1 MKKIL
6 RLVTTSVLTL
16 TLVACGEAS
25 SSVSNGTTTSSS
37 VSSVSSAYANVT
49 SVTLSAATATLTQV
63 MGSLRA
69 VDVTAALNA
78 NTDPNLKLEWFIN
91 GVKSNQ
97 SGRLLQFIPSATG
110 AYQIQAKIGNLSS
123 NTLTVNVGLPT
134 LAITSSKFVEAN
146 QLELVASPGAVV
158 SLVGAELEDSSYYDL
173 KNSKYVLNLKKDL
186 IQGATISVSLER
198 VGFAKL
204 TQQIVYDTRVF
215 LLDEVNL
222 TVPEL
227 ATATEL
233 VAAGGVFKIVRPF
246 DAGEQFNKKY
256 AVSFEQE
263 NLSTAE
269 YKTEVVVPT
278 GATAIPSSSEILSA
292 PTTKE
297 FIVTSTTTLGVYT
310 HKFTFGTKVVEVKV
324 EVVDPKAEVNL
335 TTSKVWV
342 DQNYPVGGAF
352 KSFELKFGSDN
363 GAANSPAGI
372 YATVNNALVFTPVSA
387 NADGSYSIVKPFDT
401 FGEKEYMIEFGFS
414 AKNFTK
420 QEFINNQW
428 NMSISGPSKLA
439 TTVGVLFNGI
449 ETATSNENAANM
461 TAQTLKDFNGSS
473 TTTGGAA
480 TTSAVS
486 TVKQWI
492 DSTTPVG
499 KYTFTITAGTT
510 GNLVTKDVVV
520 NVEAPK
526 PSLDFYLSSFES
538 VAGGVTRVL
547 EVEQTGNTYVIEKP
561 NTATTTYNLK
571 WFTTLMNYQSKLLG
585 TGDFE
590 EVTADNLLIN
600 TDNKKLFT
608 ATTGIATAASNYPAA
623 NILVKQGV
631 TAQVIKATVT
641 ATTAGSVTI
650 AADAAAGNLTLTA
663 GTAVTFAAN
672 ETKEI
677 ILGTVTTT
685 AGATLGQSLNFTVT
699 GPATTTILGGTVV
712 NSTSATFA
720 VEVSNYPDVVEFGS
734 RDAAVAPATYRF
746 VNVGLTATGPSNLFE
761 SVPQTRAS
769 VLLNNNTNGLVLFN
783 QTGANLTQANA
794 ITGGAPAAAVGL
806 NMAYLQTDADGS
818 HLDPQD
824 LFTDNLGFNRKVLGI
839 TNATV
844 EGVYTLRFVVDNVVE
859 EIKIQVVP
867 SKPRLSVKS
876 LWVDRAA
883 GAGSVVNKFEA
894 LEGDLGNKFD
904 KSVELIK
911 IFDNDN
917 ATYDADDAADL
928 FALGTNGVYTVET
941 RPVATGGTPAAKD
954 VLYGKLLVSGLSVA
968 SYNYQIRKE
977 FPDGRVETYSDVVK
991 VTSVDLNQVATFDSA
1006 NAQFINNWTIN
1017 QQYNPT
1023 EEGTYKFTFTVG
1035 TVTKSY
1041 TINIVTPPSLTVES
1055 LTISRKEQVLFNGY
1069 YRVLL
1074 ADLAGAVR
1082 ANISLDGLTED
1093 DYFTVYASTLAGATL
1108 TGVPTSAITGNT
1120 NILAALVSLKNL
1132 DQVDL
1137 GTLTRTN
1144 TVNVVYTF
1152 SFYRKGVKVAESDLG
1167 YDLIAT
1173 QTVRFA
1179 EGS

>member
-25 SSVSNGTTTSSS
+25 SSVSNGTSTSSS

-198 VGFAKL
+198 EGFAKL

-233 VAAGGVFKIVRPF
+233 VAEGGVFKIVRPF

-352 KSFELKFGSDN
+352 KSFELKFGVDNDVN
-363 GAANSPAGI
+363 GAFDGG
-372 YATVNNALVFTPVSA
+372 ATVFTPVSA
-387 NADGSYSIVKPFDT
+387 NADGSYTIVKPFDT
-401 FGEKEYMIEFGFS
+401 FGEDEYMIEFGFS

-428 NMSISGPSKLA
+428 NMSISGPSKLS
-439 TTVGVLFNGI
+439 TTDGVLFNGI

-499 KYTFTITAGTT
+499 KYVFTITAGTT

-526 PSLDFYLSSFES
+526 PSLDFYLSSFETD
-538 VAGGVTRVL
+538 AGGVTRVL

-561 NTATTTYNLK
+561 NTATVAYDLK
-571 WFTTLMNYQSKLLG
+571 WFTTLTNYQSKLLG

-590 EVTADNLLIN
+590 EVTADNLLLD
-600 TDNKKLFT
+600 TDSKKLFT
-608 ATTGIATAASNYPAA
+608 ATTGIATASNYPAA

-650 AADAAAGNLTLTA
+650 TADAAAGGLTLTA
-663 GTAVTFAAN
+663 GTAVTFAAA

-685 AGATLGQSLNFTVT
+685 AGATLGQSLNFTVSGQT
-699 GPATTTILGGTVV
+699 PSILGGA
-712 NSTSATFA
+712 SATTFA

-734 RDAAVAPATYRF
+734 RNADVAPATYRF

-761 SVPQTRAS
+761 SVPLTRAS
-769 VLLNNNTNGLVLFN
+769 ILLQDRPTNERTNGLVLFN
-783 QTGANLTQANA
+783 QTGSNLNQAA
-794 ITGGAPAAAVGL
+794 ARAGGAPSVASGNNL
-806 NMAYLQTDADGS
+806 PYIQLDADGS

-824 LFTDNLGFNRKVLGI
+824 LFTDNLGFNRKVLEI

-859 EIKIQVVP
+859 EVKIQVVP
-867 SKPRLSVKS
+867 SKPRLSIKS
-876 LWVDRAA
+876 LWVDRAVA
-883 GAGSVVNKFEA
+883 AGSVVNKFEA

-911 IFDNDN
+911 FFDLGGAAYDTQ
-917 ATYDADDAADL
+917 ATGDL
-928 FALGTNGVYTVET
+928 FAIGTNGVYTVET
-941 RPVATGGTPAAKD
+941 RAADAAPAKD
-954 VLYGKLLVSGLSVA
+954 VLYGKLLVTGLSIA
-968 SYNYQIRKE
+968 EYNYQIRKE

-991 VTSVDLNQVATFDSA
+991 VTAVDANQVATFDSA

-1023 EEGTYKFTFTVG
+1023 KEGTYKFTFTVG

-1055 LTISRKEQVLFNGY
+1055 LTISRKEQVLFNDY
-1069 YRVLL
+1069 YRVLQ

-1082 ANISLDGLTED
+1082 VNISLDGLTED
-1093 DYFTVYASTLAGATL
+1093 DYFTVYASTLTGATL
-1108 TGVPTSAITGNT
+1108 TGVATSAITGNT
-1120 NILAALVSLKNL
+1120 NILAALVSLKDL

-1137 GTLTRTN
+1137 GTLVRTAAL
-1144 TVNVVYTF
+1144 NVVYTF
-1152 SFYRKGVKVAESDLG
+1152 SFYRKGIKVAESDLG

-1179 EGS
+1179 EDA